1 MGILKILLSISL
13 IILGYL
19 LGSIPNVYIMV
30 KLFTGKDVRKIGS
43 GNVGGLN
50 AMRNVSLPVGLLG
63 GLLDVAKGVLA
74 VFLAQKLGLHE
85 IVPLLTGIAAV
96 AGHNW
101 SLYLNFTGGK
111 GVGTTVGVMSMIKP
125 MVLIPCLIGGVLI
138 ALILRESS
146 IGAVAGFLVGT
157 IYLWYTTKSIY
168 SLIFGLILTLFTIMR
183 FRKDLVR
190 YLAKK
195 KIINP

>member
-50 AMRNVSLPVGLLG
+50 AMRNVSLPIGLLG

-101 SLYLNFTGGK
+101 PLYLNFTGGK

-168 SLIFGLILTLFTIMR
+168 FLIFGLILTLFTIIR

>member
-1 MGILKILLSISL
+1 MKILLSISL

-50 AMRNVSLPVGLLG
+50 AMRNVSLPAGLLG

-101 SLYLNFTGGK
+101 PLYLNFTGGK

-168 SLIFGLILTLFTIMR
+168 FLIFGLILTLFTIIR

>member
-1 MGILKILLSISL
+1 LKILLSISL

-30 KLFTGKDVRKIGS
+30 KLFTGKDIRKIGS

-50 AMRNVSLPVGLLG
+50 AMRNVSLPIGVLG
-63 GLLDVAKGVLA
+63 GLLDVAKGILA
-74 VFLAQKLGLHE
+74 VFLAQKLGSHE

-101 SLYLNFTGGK
+101 PLYLNFTGGK

-125 MVLIPCLIGGVLI
+125 MVLIPCLVGGILI
-138 ALILRESS
+138 ALILREAS

-168 SLIFGLILTLFTIMR
+168 FLIFGLILTLFTIVR
-183 FRKDLVR
+183 FRKDLIR

-195 KIINP
+195 KIINR

>member
-1 MGILKILLSISL
+1 MKILLSISL

-50 AMRNVSLPVGLLG
+50 AMRNVSLPAGLLG

-74 VFLAQKLGLHE
+74 VFLPQKLGLHE

-101 SLYLNFTGGK
+101 PLYLNFTGGK

-125 MVLIPCLIGGVLI
+125 MVLIPCLIGGILI
-138 ALILRESS
+138 ALILREAS
-146 IGAVAGFLVGT
+146 IGAVAGFLIGT
-157 IYLWYTTKSIY
+157 VYLWYTAKSIY
-168 SLIFGLILTLFTIMR
+168 FLIFGLILTLFTIMR

>member
-1 MGILKILLSISL
+1 MKILLSISL

-30 KLFTGKDVRKIGS
+30 KLFIGKDVRKIGS

-101 SLYLNFTGGK
+101 PLYLNFTGGK

-168 SLIFGLILTLFTIMR
+168 SLIFGLILTLFTIIR

>member
-1 MGILKILLSISL
+1 MKILLSISL

-74 VFLAQKLGLHE
+74 VFLAQNLGLHE

-101 SLYLNFTGGK
+101 PLYLNFTGGK

>member
-1 MGILKILLSISL
+1 MKILLSISL

-101 SLYLNFTGGK
+101 PLYLNFTGGK

-125 MVLIPCLIGGVLI
+125 MVLIPCLIGGILI

-168 SLIFGLILTLFTIMR
+168 SLIFGLILTLFTIIR

>member
-1 MGILKILLSISL
+1 MKILLSISL
-13 IILGYL
+13 IIIGYI

-50 AMRNVSLPVGLLG
+50 AMRNVSLPAGLLG

-101 SLYLNFTGGK
+101 PLYLNFTGGK

-168 SLIFGLILTLFTIMR
+168 SLIFGLILTLFTIIR

>member
-1 MGILKILLSISL
+1 MKILLSISL

-19 LGSIPNVYIMV
+19 LGSVPNVYIMV

-85 IVPLLTGIAAV
+85 IVALLTGIAAV

-101 SLYLNFTGGK
+101 PLYLNFTGGK

-125 MVLIPCLIGGVLI
+125 MALIPCLIGGVLI

>member
-1 MGILKILLSISL
+1 
-13 IILGYL
+13 
-19 LGSIPNVYIMV
+19 MV

-74 VFLAQKLGLHE
+74 VFLAQKPGLHE

-101 SLYLNFTGGK
+101 PLYLNFTGGK

-168 SLIFGLILTLFTIMR
+168 SLIFGLILTLFTIIR

>member
-1 MGILKILLSISL
+1 MKILLSISL
-13 IILGYL
+13 IISGYI

-101 SLYLNFTGGK
+101 PLYLNFTGGK

-168 SLIFGLILTLFTIMR
+168 FLIFGLILTLFTIIR

>member
-1 MGILKILLSISL
+1 MKILLSISL

-101 SLYLNFTGGK
+101 PLYLNFTGGK

>member
-1 MGILKILLSISL
+1 LKILLSISL

-19 LGSIPNVYIMV
+19 LGSVPNVYIMV

-50 AMRNVSLPVGLLG
+50 AMRNVSLPAGLLG

-101 SLYLNFTGGK
+101 PLYLNFTGGK

-168 SLIFGLILTLFTIMR
+168 FLIFGLILTLFTIIR

-190 YLAKK
+190 CLAKK

>member
-101 SLYLNFTGGK
+101 PLYLNFTGGK

-168 SLIFGLILTLFTIMR
+168 SLIFGLILTLFTIIR

>member
-1 MGILKILLSISL
+1 MKILLSISL
-13 IILGYL
+13 IILGYI

-50 AMRNVSLPVGLLG
+50 AMRNVSLPAGLLG

-101 SLYLNFTGGK
+101 PLYLNFTGGK

-168 SLIFGLILTLFTIMR
+168 SLIFGLILTLFTIIR

>member
-1 MGILKILLSISL
+1 MKILLSISL

-19 LGSIPNVYIMV
+19 LGSVPNVYIMV

-50 AMRNVSLPVGLLG
+50 AMRNVSLPAGLLG

-101 SLYLNFTGGK
+101 PLYLNFTGGK

-168 SLIFGLILTLFTIMR
+168 FLIFGLILTLFTIIR

-190 YLAKK
+190 CLAKK

>member
-1 MGILKILLSISL
+1 MKILLSISL

-30 KLFTGKDVRKIGS
+30 KLFIGKDVRKIGS

-74 VFLAQKLGLHE
+74 VFLTQKLGLHE

-101 SLYLNFTGGK
+101 PLYLNFTGGK

-168 SLIFGLILTLFTIMR
+168 SLIFGLILTLFTIIR

>member
-1 MGILKILLSISL
+1 VGILKILLSISL

-101 SLYLNFTGGK
+101 PLYLNFTGGK
-111 GVGTTVGVMSMIKP
+111 GVGTAVGVMSMIKP

-168 SLIFGLILTLFTIMR
+168 SLIFGLILTLFTIIR

>member
-1 MGILKILLSISL
+1 MKILLSISL

-19 LGSIPNVYIMV
+19 LGSVPNVYIMV

-101 SLYLNFTGGK
+101 PLYLNFTGGK

-125 MVLIPCLIGGVLI
+125 MVLIPCLIGGILI

-168 SLIFGLILTLFTIMR
+168 SLIFGLILTLFTIIR

>member
-101 SLYLNFTGGK
+101 PLYLNFTGGK

>member
-1 MGILKILLSISL
+1 LKILLSISL

-50 AMRNVSLPVGLLG
+50 AMRNVSLPAGLLG

-74 VFLAQKLGLHE
+74 VFLAQKPGLHE

-101 SLYLNFTGGK
+101 PLYLNFTGGK

-168 SLIFGLILTLFTIMR
+168 SLIFGLILTLFTIIR

>member
-1 MGILKILLSISL
+1 MKILLSISL

-30 KLFTGKDVRKIGS
+30 KLFTGKDIRKIGS

-50 AMRNVSLPVGLLG
+50 AMRNVSLPIGLLG
-63 GLLDVAKGVLA
+63 GLLDVAKGILA
-74 VFLAQKLGLHE
+74 VFLAQKLGSHE

-101 SLYLNFTGGK
+101 PLYLNFTGGK

-125 MVLIPCLIGGVLI
+125 MVLIPCLIGGILI
-138 ALILRESS
+138 ALILREAS

-157 IYLWYTTKSIY
+157 IYLWYTAKSIY
-168 SLIFGLILTLFTIMR
+168 FLIFGLILTIFTIIS

-195 KIINP
+195 KIIS